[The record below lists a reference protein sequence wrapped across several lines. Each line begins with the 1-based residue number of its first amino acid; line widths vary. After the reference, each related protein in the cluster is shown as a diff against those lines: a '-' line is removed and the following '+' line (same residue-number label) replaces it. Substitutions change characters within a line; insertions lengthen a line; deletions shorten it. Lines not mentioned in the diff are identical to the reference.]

1 MGLSAKRQSRFFLF
15 VSKQTK
21 EKSKYYEGRK
31 KDFNAMLH
39 NSKDMPKIKTIDKEE
54 VVSRYG
60 GRKMLLAPPID
71 YDKVIKRIP
80 HGKLLTI
87 ERIRNH
93 LAYQYDADFTCPLTA
108 GVFTGIVAWASHQ
121 RTEDITP
128 YWRVVKNKGEL
139 NPKFPGGI
147 EAQKQKLEAEGHSI
161 VSKGKKNLKYYVKDY
176 EQSLFQL

>member
-1 MGLSAKRQSRFFLF
+1 MN
-15 VSKQTK
+15 
-21 EKSKYYEGRK
+21 EEK

-39 NSKDMPKIKTIDKEE
+39 NSKDMLKIKTIDKEE

-139 NPKFPGGI
+139 NPKFP
-147 EAQKQKLEAEGHSI
+147 EALKH
-161 VSKGKKNLKYYVKDY
+161 KNKNWKPKDTP
-176 EQSLFQL
+176 LFPKEKRTSNTT

>member
-1 MGLSAKRQSRFFLF
+1 MN
-15 VSKQTK
+15 
-21 EKSKYYEGRK
+21 EEK

-39 NSKDMPKIKTIDKEE
+39 NNKDMPKIKTIDKEE

-128 YWRVVKNKGEL
+128 YWRVVKTKANSIPNSPEALKHKNK
-139 NPKFPGGI
+139 NWKPKDTPLFPK
-147 EAQKQKLEAEGHSI
+147 EKRTS
-161 VSKGKKNLKYYVKDY
+161 NTT
-176 EQSLFQL
+176 

>member
-1 MGLSAKRQSRFFLF
+1 MN
-15 VSKQTK
+15 
-21 EKSKYYEGRK
+21 EEK

-87 ERIRNH
+87 ERIRNI
-93 LAYQYDADFTCPLTA
+93 LPINMMQTSLVLLQQ
-108 GVFTGIVAWASHQ
+108 VFSPA
-121 RTEDITP
+121 
-128 YWRVVKNKGEL
+128 
-139 NPKFPGGI
+139 
-147 EAQKQKLEAEGHSI
+147 
-161 VSKGKKNLKYYVKDY
+161 
-176 EQSLFQL
+176 

>member
-1 MGLSAKRQSRFFLF
+1 MN
-15 VSKQTK
+15 
-21 EKSKYYEGRK
+21 EEK

-39 NSKDMPKIKTIDKEE
+39 DSKDMPKVKTIDKEE

-71 YDKVIKRIP
+71 YDKVIKQVP
-80 HGKLLTI
+80 QGKLLSA
-87 ERIRNH
+87 EQIRGY

-108 GVFTGIVAWASHQ
+108 GIFINIVAWASYQ

-128 YWRVVKNKGEL
+128 YWRIVKTKGEL

-161 VSKGKKNLKYYVKDY
+161 ISKGKKNIKYYVKDY
-176 EQSLFQL
+176 KQSLFQL

>member
-1 MGLSAKRQSRFFLF
+1 MN
-15 VSKQTK
+15 
-21 EKSKYYEGRK
+21 EEK

-39 NSKDMPKIKTIDKEE
+39 DSKDMPKVKTIDKEE

-71 YDKVIKRIP
+71 YDKVIKQVP
-80 HGKLLTI
+80 QGKLLST
-87 ERIRNH
+87 EQIRGY

-108 GVFTGIVAWASHQ
+108 GIFINIVAWASYQ

-128 YWRVVKNKGEL
+128 YWRIVKTKGEL

-147 EAQKQKLEAEGHSI
+147 EAQN
-161 VSKGKKNLKYYVKDY
+161 KNWKPKDTA
-176 EQSLFQL
+176 SFPKAKRTSNTV

>member
-1 MGLSAKRQSRFFLF
+1 MIGVVGKTAIPIFFF
-15 VSKQTK
+15 FFRNKPKTDQNIMN
-21 EKSKYYEGRK
+21 EEK

-87 ERIRNH
+87 ERI
-93 LAYQYDADFTCPLTA
+93 
-108 GVFTGIVAWASHQ
+108 
-121 RTEDITP
+121 
-128 YWRVVKNKGEL
+128 
-139 NPKFPGGI
+139 
-147 EAQKQKLEAEGHSI
+147 
-161 VSKGKKNLKYYVKDY
+161 SKHHT
-176 EQSLFQL
+176 